1 MYFDCFILG
10 HIIMLLG
17 IGNWKCETDGTSMR
31 SGKYS
36 ASGSGKDSSLT
47 DLML

>member
-1 MYFDCFILG
+1 MIALFFG

-17 IGNWKCETDGTSMR
+17 IGNGKCETDGTIVR
-31 SGKYS
+31 SVKKP

-47 DLML
+47 DLVL